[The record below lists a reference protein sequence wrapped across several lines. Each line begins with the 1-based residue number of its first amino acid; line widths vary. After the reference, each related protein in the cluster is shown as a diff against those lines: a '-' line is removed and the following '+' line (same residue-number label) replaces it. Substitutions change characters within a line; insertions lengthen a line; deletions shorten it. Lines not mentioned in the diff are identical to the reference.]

1 MTLWWDPMS
10 LRNLSAGAMAV
21 VVLAGC
27 GTTTA
32 TTPKKTGPTGTTG
45 AAVRNSRT
53 EFIAAA
59 DALCKTAHARQG
71 AVHGRANPKTTAA
84 QLVPLLR
91 AQAGIAKGL
100 ASSLGKLTPPAG
112 DSAAVGRFVHSVS
125 QLSVY
130 STALANSV
138 HANHAFA
145 ARALALKLAS
155 WRQQETLLGQ
165 GYGYKVCANGTS
177 Y

>member
-1 MTLWWDPMS
+1 MS
-10 LRNLSAGAMAV
+10 PRKLSAGVVAA

-32 TTPKKTGPTGTTG
+32 GTQKTGSTGTTG
-45 AAVRNSRT
+45 AATRNSRA

-59 DALCKTAHARQG
+59 DALCKTAHAHQG
-71 AVHGRANPKTTAA
+71 AVHGRANKKTTAA

-100 ASSLGKLTPPAG
+100 AASLGKLTPPAG
-112 DSAAVGRFVHSVS
+112 DAAAVGRFVHSVTE
-125 QLSVY
+125 LSIY
-130 STALANSV
+130 STALSNSI

-145 ARALALKLAS
+145 ARSLALKLSS